1 MVESDPFQTQ
11 RDVGVDVVT
20 ELSAAGFD
28 DAQEIG
34 RGGFGAVYRCTQRAV
49 DRTVAVKVLTRELD
63 ENRERFLREQRAM
76 GQLTGHPNIVDV
88 LEVGATVSGLLY
100 LVMPYHPHGSL
111 DARIRRDGP
120 LSVAAALHLGVKI
133 AGALETAHRA
143 EILHRDIKPG
153 NILLTDYGE
162 PALTDF
168 GIAHIAGG
176 FETATG
182 TVTGSPAFTA
192 PEVLG
197 GEAPGRASDV
207 YGLGATLFCAL
218 TGHAAYERRSGEQ
231 VVTQFLR
238 ITQQPVPDL
247 RKNGTPDDVCTVIEA
262 AMSRDPRE
270 RPTAAELGR
279 QLQQVEH
286 NHGFAVDEMALRGA
300 AGVEPVSAVTSV
312 SMVGNSVGNLPFEL
326 TSFVD
331 RRTQVADVKNL
342 LAGSRLVT
350 LTGMGGVGK
359 TRLALR
365 VAHKVKAD
373 FADGVWLVELAD
385 LRDATLVVDVVAAAL
400 GLRNRSARPMLE
412 VMAETLAP
420 HNLLLVLDNC
430 EQVIDAAATLTES
443 LLRTCPQLRILTTS
457 REALGVGGES
467 VFAVPPLGIPDP
479 TDKPTPRAAARDD
492 AVTLFAERGAAAVP
506 GFEVTGDTRPTVA
519 RICARLDGL
528 PLAIE
533 LAAARLR
540 TMSPEQILSR
550 LDDRYDLLTRGSR
563 GAPMRQ
569 QTLRWSIGWS
579 YDLCTPVEQ
588 QLWNQLSVFAGGFE
602 LDAAEQ
608 VCGTDLTES
617 ELLDAL
623 SALVDKSILIREETD
638 GTIRFRML
646 ETVQEYGR
654 EKVEEGGEYP
664 ESARR
669 HLDWCERLALRADAE
684 WVGPHQLQWVTRL
697 ERELPN
703 LRKAMEFGLAESN
716 DCTLRITAALH
727 MFWTLRGRL
736 SAGRR
741 WCERAL
747 DHTTAAPTTDRAK
760 ALYVANVTAAMQGDL
775 PVVTDT
781 LTQLRTLAEQTAEPL
796 VGALLAHAEG
806 NTCLA
811 GGNGDLA
818 HAGALLASAVDSYE
832 ASGNLKRQLD
842 ARISLGWAYALH
854 GDTERALADLDKGLA
869 ITEST
874 GEKML
879 RSWLSWAAG
888 FTVWRTDDPE
898 RAVHL
903 LRQGIRSAR
912 LVADPLVAGACLETL
927 AWILADQHNARRA
940 AVLMGAAD
948 SLGRVT
954 GGSALMFRDLYVYRD
969 ECLRFSRGALG
980 EREFEAARQEGAA
993 MSFDTAV
1000 GFALGERAEATESAS
1015 RSAGNL
1021 TKRERQVADLVARGL
1036 TNKAIAARLVIS
1048 QRTAEGHVE
1057 HILTKLGFTSRTQI
1071 AAWAAEHHSRQP
1083 GATELGMHSA
1093 ATPFENDN

>member
-1 MVESDPFQTQ
+1 MVESGSFQTR

-20 ELSAAGFD
+20 ELSAAGFE

-34 RGGFGAVYRCTQRAV
+34 RGGFGGVYRCVQRAV
-49 DRTVAVKVLTRELD
+49 DRTVAVKVLTGEVD
-63 ENRERFLREQRAM
+63 ENRERFFREQRAM

-88 LEVGATVSGLLY
+88 LEVGETASGLLY
-100 LVMPYHPHGSL
+100 LVMPYHSHGDL
-111 DARIRRDGP
+111 DVRIRRDGP
-120 LSVAAALHLGVKI
+120 MSVGEVLHLGVKI

-168 GIAHIAGG
+168 GIAHIADG
-176 FETATG
+176 FETVTG

-197 GEAPGRASDV
+197 GDAPSRASDV

-218 TGHAAYERRSGEQ
+218 TGHAAFERRSGEQ
-231 VVTQFLR
+231 VVAQFLR
-238 ITQQPVPDL
+238 ITNQSVPDL
-247 RKNGTPDDVCTVIEA
+247 RKRGIPDDVCAVIEA
-262 AMSRDPRE
+262 AMSRDSRD
-270 RPTAAELGR
+270 RPTAVELGR

-286 NHGFAVDEMALRGA
+286 IHGFTVDEMALCGEAGA
-300 AGVEPVSAVTSV
+300 DRVSPVAMAGSGA
-312 SMVGNSVGNLPFEL
+312 GNLPLEL

-331 RRTQVADVKNL
+331 RRIQVAEVKNM

-365 VAHKVKAD
+365 VAHKVKEE
-373 FADGVWLVELAD
+373 FADGVWLVELEG
-385 LRDATLVVDVVAAAL
+385 LRDATLVVDVVAGAL
-400 GLRNRSARPMLE
+400 GLRNQSARPVLE
-412 VMAETLAP
+412 VMADSLASRK
-420 HNLLLVLDNC
+420 LLLMLDNC
-430 EQVIDAAATLTES
+430 EQVIDAVAKLAES
-443 LLRTCPQLRILTTS
+443 LLRTCPQLRILATS

-479 TDKPTPRAAARDD
+479 TDKSALRAPARYD

-506 GFEVTGDTRPTVA
+506 GFEVTDDTRLTVA
-519 RICARLDGL
+519 QICARLDGL

-550 LDDRYDLLTRGSR
+550 LDDRYELLTHGRR
-563 GAPMRQ
+563 GAAMRQ
-569 QTLRWSIGWS
+569 QTLQWCVGWS
-579 YDLCTPVEQ
+579 YDLCTLVEQ
-588 QLWNQLSVFAGGFE
+588 QVWNQLTVFVGGFE

-608 VCGTDLTES
+608 VCDTGLTQS

-623 SALVDKSILIREETD
+623 CALVDKSILIRDETD
-638 GTIRFRML
+638 GTVRFRML
-646 ETVQEYGR
+646 ETVQEYGKKKA
-654 EKVEEGGEYP
+654 EDSGKHLQY
-664 ESARR
+664 ARR
-669 HLDWCERLALRADAE
+669 HRQWCERLATQAEKE
-684 WVGPHQLQWVTRL
+684 WVGPHQLRWIARL

-703 LRKAMEFGLAESN
+703 LRRALEFGLAESD

-736 SAGRR
+736 SVGRR

-747 DHTTAAPTTDRAK
+747 DHTTVAPTTDRAK
-760 ALYVANVTAAMQGDL
+760 TLYVANVTAAMQGDL
-775 PVVTDT
+775 PVVTET
-781 LTQLRTLAEQTAEPL
+781 LTQLRALAEQAAEPL
-796 VGALLAHAEG
+796 VTAFLAHAEG

-811 GGNGDLA
+811 GADGDMVR
-818 HAGALLASAVDSYE
+818 AGALLAAAVDTYE
-832 ASGNLKRQLD
+832 ATGNLKQELD

-869 ITEST
+869 ITESS
-874 GEKML
+874 GEMML

-888 FTVWRTDDPE
+888 FTVWRRDEPD

-903 LRQGIRSAR
+903 LQQGIRSAR

-927 AWILADQHNARRA
+927 AWIAANQHHTRRA
-940 AVLMGAAD
+940 AVLMGTAG
-948 SLGRVT
+948 SLERVT
-954 GGSALMFRDLYVYRD
+954 GGSALMFRGLHAYRD
-969 ECLRFSRGALG
+969 ECVRSSREALG
-980 EREFEAARQEGAA
+980 ERAFEAARQEGAA

-1000 GFALGERAEATESAS
+1000 SFALGERAEAAEPAS
-1015 RSAGNL
+1015 RSVGKL
-1021 TKRERQVADLVARGL
+1021 TKRERQVADLVAQGL

-1057 HILTKLGFTSRTQI
+1057 HILTKLGFASRAQI
-1071 AAWAAEHHSRQP
+1071 AAWTAEHHSLQP
-1083 GATELGMHSA
+1083 GT
-1093 ATPFENDN
+1093 

>member
-1 MVESDPFQTQ
+1 MVKSDPFQTQ

-20 ELSAAGFD
+20 ELSAAGFE

-34 RGGFGAVYRCTQRAV
+34 RGGFGEVYRCIQRAV
-49 DRTVAVKVLTRELD
+49 DRTVAVKVLTGEVD
-63 ENRERFLREQRAM
+63 ENRERFFREQRAM
-76 GQLTGHPNIVDV
+76 GRLTGHPNIVDV
-88 LEVGATVSGLLY
+88 LEVGETASGLPY
-100 LVMPYHPHGSL
+100 LVMRYHSHGSL

-120 LSVAAALHLGVKI
+120 LSVAEVLHLGVKI

-197 GEAPGRASDV
+197 GDAPSRASDV

-218 TGHAAYERRSGEQ
+218 TGHAAFERRSGEQ
-231 VVTQFLR
+231 VVAQFLR
-238 ITQQPVPDL
+238 ITKQPVPDL
-247 RKNGTPDDVCTVIEA
+247 RKSGMPDDVCAVIEA
-262 AMSRDPRE
+262 AMSRDSRD

-286 NHGFAVDEMALRGA
+286 NHGFAVDEMALRGE
-300 AGVEPVSAVTSV
+300 AGADRVSAVTSV
-312 SMVGNSVGNLPFEL
+312 SVVGSGIGNLPLEL

-331 RRTQVADVKNL
+331 RRIQVAEVKNL

-350 LTGMGGVGK
+350 MTGMGGVGK

-365 VAHKVKAD
+365 VAQMVKGD
-373 FADGVWLVELAD
+373 FADGVWLVELGD

-400 GLRNRSARPMLE
+400 GLRNQSARPKLE
-412 VMAETLAP
+412 VMAESLASR
-420 HNLLLVLDNC
+420 NLLLVLDNC
-430 EQVIDAAATLTES
+430 EQVIDAVATLTES
-443 LLRTCPQLRILTTS
+443 LLRTCPQLRILATS
-457 REALGVGGES
+457 REALSVGGES
-467 VFAVPPLGIPDP
+467 LFAVPPLGIPDP
-479 TDKPTPRAAARDD
+479 TDKSALHAAARYD

-506 GFEVTGDTRPTVA
+506 GFELTDDTRLTVA

-550 LDDRYDLLTRGSR
+550 LDDRYDLLTRGHR

-569 QTLRWSIGWS
+569 QTLRWCIGWS

-588 QLWNQLSVFAGGFE
+588 LLWNQLSVFAGGFE

-608 VCGTDLTES
+608 VCGTDLTEP

-646 ETVQEYGR
+646 ETVQEYGK
-654 EKVEEGGEYP
+654 EKAEESGKYLEY
-664 ESARR
+664 ARR
-669 HLDWCERLALRADAE
+669 HRQWCERLATQAETE
-684 WVGPHQLQWVTRL
+684 WVGPHQLQLVARL

-703 LRKAMEFGLAESN
+703 LRKALEFSLAESN
-716 DCTLRITAALH
+716 DCTLRMTAALH

-736 SAGRR
+736 SEGRH

-747 DHTTAAPTTDRAK
+747 GHTTGAPTTDRAK
-760 ALYVANVTAAMQGDL
+760 ALHVAGVTAAMQGDL

-781 LTQLRTLAEQTAEPL
+781 MTQLRTLAEQTAEPL
-796 VGALLAHAEG
+796 VTALLAHAEG
-806 NTCLA
+806 NMCLA

-818 HAGALLASAVDSYE
+818 RAGALLAHAVDTYE
-832 ASGNLKRQLD
+832 ASGNLKLQLD

-869 ITEST
+869 ITESA
-874 GEKML
+874 GETML
-879 RSWLSWAAG
+879 RAWLSWAAG
-888 FTVWRTDDPE
+888 FTVWRRDEPE

-903 LRQGIRSAR
+903 LQQGIRSSR

-927 AWILADQHNARRA
+927 AWIAADQHHARRA

-954 GGSALMFRDLYVYRD
+954 GGSALMFRDLHVYRD
-969 ECLRFSRGALG
+969 ECVRSIRNALG
-980 EREFEAARQEGAA
+980 ERAFEAARQQGAA

-1000 GFALGERAEATESAS
+1000 GFALGERAEATEPAS
-1015 RSAGNL
+1015 RSAENL

-1057 HILTKLGFTSRTQI
+1057 HILTKLGFTSRAQI
-1071 AAWAAEHHSRQP
+1071 AAWAADHHSPQP
-1083 GATELGMHSA
+1083 GTSA
-1093 ATPFENDN
+1093 